1 MFELTDLLEPPVA
14 FHPSIARRWDIP
26 VALMVAHA
34 YKAQKA
40 AEKESKDHFCLKVQE
55 WEDATTLTPRQQ
67 RYARAKMIEAGFWI
81 EKMEGFPAEIRYRI
95 DIEKMTE
102 AINTPDVTN
111 CQIRCNKMLD
121 QSDVTKCNNRC
132 NKLSDQEKTPDVTIC
147 NIRSDKML
155 HPVETVE
162 IDEKTAENR
171 QIDEKIENFENFEE
185 KNGLYIASYNTNNNN
200 NNINTVSI
208 NIEDSNINNNI
219 LLKRKNIKKEKE
231 KEKEKEKDF
240 EVEEIYNNLKSPQIQ
255 NFFDSI
261 REDWNRWLSWKKSI
275 KKNYKH
281 IASIC
286 EAITRLFNQVGGDI
300 DLAKDSIS
308 YSISRE
314 WEGIFI
320 AKNNNNHGNTG
331 FTTSGQRY
339 TIVDRNAPEFR
350 GVDLQALA

>member
-40 AEKESKDHFCLKVQE
+40 AEKEGKDHFCLKVQE
-55 WEDATTLTPRQQ
+55 WEHTTTLTPRQQ
-67 RYARAKMIEAGFWI
+67 RYARAKMIEAGFWS
-81 EKMEGFPAEIRYRI
+81 ETTEGFPAEIRYRI

-132 NKLSDQEKTPDVTIC
+132 NNLSDQGKTPDLTFC

-155 HPVETVE
+155 DQQKTDE
-162 IDEKTAENR
+162 IDEKTAKNSE
-171 QIDEKIENFENFEE
+171 IDCEIENFENFEE
-185 KNGLYIASYNTNNNN
+185 KNGLYIASYNTNNN
-200 NNINTVSI
+200 INTVSI
-208 NIEDSNINNNI
+208 NIEDSNINNNNI
-219 LLKRKNIKKEKE
+219 LLLKRKNIKKEKE

-240 EVEEIYNNLKSPQIQ
+240 QVEEIYNNLKSPEIQ
-255 NFFDSI
+255 SFFDSI
-261 REDWNRWLSWKKSI
+261 REDWNRWLDYKKSL
-275 KKNYKH
+275 KKTYKH

-308 YSISRE
+308 YSISRG

-320 AKNNNNHGNTG
+320 SKNSNNHGNTG